1 MVTSFNWIKDLVPGL
16 NVTPEDFRDAM
27 TLSGSKVETEAGLIL
42 SEAELDEAAGGY
54 PKVQNP
60 PSPMG

>member
-1 MVTSFNWIKDLVPGL
+1 MELTKRVKDQLNKAETEEEIGLIKKEMLK
-16 NVTPEDFRDAM
+16 NVE
-27 TLSGSKVETEAGLIL
+27 EAGLIL